1 MNHQKSA
8 SQSTPVDAVHLQLF
22 TQMRSMDVAQWKY
35 LVARLNSPTTA
46 KIIVEYLDHDPALKS
61 RYAAIYIRARDT
73 VQRSRVRYAK
83 AFKWGQ
89 LTVRVLAWIS
99 RSSQKAPVASPTC
112 AEDSVRKDTPVPPL
126 VWPELNWS

>member
-1 MNHQKSA
+1 MNPRQSAPFDAAHQ
-8 SQSTPVDAVHLQLF
+8 QLI
-22 TQMRSMDVAQWKY
+22 TQMRSMELAQWKY
-35 LVARLNSPTTA
+35 LVARLHSPTTA

-89 LTVRVLAWIS
+89 LTVRFLAWIS
-99 RSSQKAPVASPTC
+99 RSSQKAPVASPTR
-112 AEDSVRKDTPVPPL
+112 AEDSVRKDTPVPLL
-126 VWPELNWS
+126 VWPELNWL